1 MLCLGVIPPDNV
13 SLESTPSL
21 DTSFIHGTVFRLP
34 GGAVV
39 NTSVWNWPD
48 FLDPIPRREVKPP
61 VLHISKRYELT
72 VRGRYCERPIEI
84 LNLGSIGD
92 TSLQGLPLR
101 DWFSLHSAY
110 TLFCTPVRQ
119 CIFITMGQPCRF
131 CTFEHGR
138 INRLSVPNF
147 KMGLECVRSAHPS
160 IHSVAIGGGTP
171 NLQDMGAKYFAT
183 LVAAASAFGITTSV
197 ELVPPTSEHDLRALA
212 DAGVASIIMSLE
224 VWGEAERAA
233 WCLGKGRIARVRYI
247 DAWKHAVRCLGLGRV
262 SSVLLVGSEPAA
274 QTIEG
279 ARTMISLGV
288 LPILLPLRWYPD
300 SRFCNWEPVAPISYI
315 ELEQAVSSMMKAAGL
330 SAAQQPGCIACGG
343 CSLETH
349 FEGESKI
356 A

>member
-13 SLESTPSL
+13 SLKLTPSL
-21 DTSFIHGTVFRLP
+21 DTPFIHGTVFRLP

-101 DWFSLHSAY
+101 DRFSLHSAY
-110 TLFCTPVRQ
+110 TRFCTPVRQ

-183 LVAAASAFGITTSV
+183 LAAAALAFGITTSV
-197 ELVPPTSEHDLRALA
+197 ELVPPTSEHSSARPGGCGRRVDHNELR
-212 DAGVASIIMSLE
+212 
-224 VWGEAERAA
+224 
-233 WCLGKGRIARVRYI
+233 
-247 DAWKHAVRCLGLGRV
+247 GLGRGGTGCV
-262 SSVLLVGSEPAA
+262 VLGKRAHSTRALYRRLE
-274 QTIEG
+274 
-279 ARTMISLGV
+279 ARRQMPWPRPRL
-288 LPILLPLRWYPD
+288 
-300 SRFCNWEPVAPISYI
+300 
-315 ELEQAVSSMMKAAGL
+315 
-330 SAAQQPGCIACGG
+330 
-343 CSLETH
+343 
-349 FEGESKI
+349 
-356 A
+356 